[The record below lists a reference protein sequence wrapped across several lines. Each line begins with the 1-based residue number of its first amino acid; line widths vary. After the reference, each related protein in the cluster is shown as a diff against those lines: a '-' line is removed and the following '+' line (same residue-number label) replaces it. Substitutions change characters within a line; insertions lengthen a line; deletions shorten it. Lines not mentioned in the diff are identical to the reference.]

1 MIPMNNEVIIE
12 KNLDSLHSIGDGHY
26 LAHILCYAGECSICF
41 NDREHILRQGECAIF
56 RAGHQAYL
64 SRRSD
69 DFGCKVIYASREV
82 IEKSTPASNYGMKG
96 SLSLFNEPV
105 MHLTPEQQATL
116 DNDFLQIEQR
126 LAQSGHLFH
135 KELMYNKLQTMI
147 LDFFDFHARLAGSEI
162 SFSSDSEL
170 ANRFITM
177 LQDGRFRTH
186 RDVAYYASELCV
198 TPKYLSESSKRV
210 SSYPA
215 TYWINRF
222 TALEISRLLRDH
234 TKTLTE
240 IAEHF
245 GFSSLAYFSRY
256 VSKHLGESPTSLR
269 GQ

>member
-1 MIPMNNEVIIE
+1 MDNEVIIE
-12 KNLDSLHSIGDGHY
+12 RHLDSLLSIGDGHFI
-26 LAHILCYAGECSICF
+26 AHILCYKGECTICF
-41 NDREHILRQGECAIF
+41 NDKEHILRKRDCAIF
-56 RAGHQAYL
+56 RARHQAHL
-64 SRRSD
+64 TRISE
-69 DFGCKVIYASREV
+69 DFECKVVYVSRET

-105 MHLTPEQQATL
+105 MHLTQEQQAIL
-116 DNDFLQIEQR
+116 DNDFRQIEER
-126 LAQSGHLFH
+126 LAHKDHLFH

-147 LDFFDFHARLAGSEI
+147 LDFFDFHARLSGSEI
-162 SFSSDSEL
+162 IACSESEL
-170 ANRFITM
+170 VNRFITM
-177 LQDGRFRTH
+177 LHNGAYIEH

-198 TPKYLSESSKRV
+198 TPKYLSESCKSV

-222 TALEISRLLRDH
+222 TTLDISRQLRDQ
-234 TKTLTE
+234 TKTLTQ

-256 VSKHLGESPTSLR
+256 ISKHLGESPTALR

>member
-1 MIPMNNEVIIE
+1 MHNEIIIE
-12 KNLDSLHSIGDGHY
+12 RNLDSLHSIGDGHY

-41 NDREHILRQGECAIF
+41 NDTEHILRQGECAIF

-64 SRRSD
+64 RRRSD
-69 DFGCKVIYASREV
+69 DFDCKVVYVSREI

-105 MHLTPEQQATL
+105 MHLTIEQQDIL
-116 DNDFLQIEQR
+116 NNDFLQIEQR
-126 LAQSGHLFH
+126 LAQSDHLFH

-147 LDFFDFHARLAGSEI
+147 LDFFDFHARLDGAEI
-162 SFSSDSEL
+162 SFCSDSEL
-170 ANRFITM
+170 VNRFITM
-177 LQDGRFRTH
+177 LQNGRYRTH

-198 TPKYLSESSKRV
+198 SPKYLSESCKRV

-222 TALEISRLLRDH
+222 TALDISRQLRDPS
-234 TKTLTE
+234 KSLTD

-245 GFSSLAYFSRY
+245 SFSTLAYFSRY